1 MLRIDVSFLLLATA
15 CLIAALVASLGASV
29 AGDVRFAPVHAHLAL
44 VGFTSLT
51 AFGLSYKLYPAL
63 QRSWLALPNLV
74 ASGAGGLILPLGAWL
89 GAGGGPTRLTI
100 IASAAMLCG
109 ALLFAA
115 NLIWNVAL
123 SSPRAVAERVVPW
136 AA

>member
-1 MLRIDVSFLLLATA
+1 MLRIDVSFLVLATA
-15 CLIAALVASLGASV
+15 CLLATLVASLGAGV
-29 AGDVRFAPVHAHLAL
+29 AGDAGFTPVHAHLAL
-44 VGFTSLT
+44 VGFTSL
-51 AFGLSYKLYPAL
+51 AVLGLSYKLYPAL
-63 QRSWLALPNLV
+63 QRSRLALPNLL

-89 GAGGGPTRLTI
+89 APGSGPTRLTI
-100 IASAAMLCG
+100 IASAAMLGG

-123 SSPRAVAERVVPW
+123 SSPRAVTERVVPW